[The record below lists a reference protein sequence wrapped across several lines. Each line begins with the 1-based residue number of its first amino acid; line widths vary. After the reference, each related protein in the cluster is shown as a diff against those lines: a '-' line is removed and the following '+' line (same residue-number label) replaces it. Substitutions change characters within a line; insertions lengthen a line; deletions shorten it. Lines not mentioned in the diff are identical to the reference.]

1 MHTQELE
8 LAKIGRSES
17 SDGELVQQALAGDER
32 AFETLVNRY
41 YSSLTNLIYQIL
53 RNHHQVED
61 VLQHVFLQLYLSLA
75 TLRADK
81 SLKAW
86 LFQVARNRCLDEL
99 RRRRTISFSDMQV
112 QASERDESDF
122 VPFEFLPDASPLP
135 DEMAEQHELQQG
147 VLRAIEVLPPK
158 LRPVV
163 FLRYSSQKSFSEIG
177 HMLRIPE
184 ATAKTYYNRAKP
196 FLRAALLEGQIA
208 SAC

>member
-1 MHTQELE
+1 MCTQEL
-8 LAKIGRSES
+8 ARNRRTES

-41 YSSLTNLIYQIL
+41 CPSLKNLIYQIL
-53 RNHHQVED
+53 RNRHQVDD
-61 VLQHVFLQLYLSLA
+61 VLQHVFLQLFLSLA

-86 LFQVARNRCLDEL
+86 LFQVARNRCVDEL
-99 RRRRTISFSDMQV
+99 RRRRTISFSDLQV
-112 QASERDESDF
+112 SERDEDEL

-135 DEMAEQHELQQG
+135 DELAERHELRQSIR
-147 VLRAIEVLPPK
+147 RAIQALPPK

-177 HMLRIPE
+177 HVLNIPE

-196 FLRAALLEGQIA
+196 FLRAALLARQIA
-208 SAC
+208 C

>member
-1 MHTQELE
+1 MCTQEL
-8 LAKIGRSES
+8 AKNRRTES

-32 AFETLVNRY
+32 AFETLVDRY
-41 YSSLTNLIYQIL
+41 YPSLTNLIYQIL
-53 RNHHQVED
+53 RNHHQVDD
-61 VLQHVFLQLYLSLA
+61 VLQHVFLQLFLSLA

-99 RRRRTISFSDMQV
+99 RRRRTISFSDL
-112 QASERDESDF
+112 QASERDEDDF

-135 DEMAEQHELQQG
+135 DELAEQHELRQT
-147 VLRAIEVLPPK
+147 VRRAIQALPPK

-177 HMLRIPE
+177 HVLNIPE

>member
-8 LAKIGRSES
+8 LAKIRRSES

-32 AFETLVNRY
+32 AFETLVDRY
-41 YSSLTNLIYQIL
+41 YTSLTNLIYQIL
-53 RNHHQVED
+53 RNHHQVDD

-75 TLRADK
+75 TLRADR

-99 RRRRTISFSDMQV
+99 RRRRTISFSDLQV

-135 DEMAEQHELQQG
+135 DELAEQHELRQG
-147 VLRAIEVLPPK
+147 VLRAIQILPPK

-177 HMLRIPE
+177 HLLSIPE